1 MNTPFRFALPA
12 SLASLRNYVDGE
24 FVATDK
30 RFDNVSPLHGKVLA
44 QVHEADAA
52 LVDRAVKAAR
62 KALDGPWGR
71 SSVEERARWLHR
83 VADVIER
90 RFDDFLAAEIADTGR
105 PLEQARKLDVYR
117 GIANFRTFADL
128 GKVSHSDFFETTLA
142 DGSKLINY
150 TVRKPLGVVAS
161 ISPWNLP
168 ILSLTWK
175 AAPALICGNTIVCKP
190 SEETPSS
197 ATLIAEAFHEAGVP
211 PGVFNLVHG
220 FGPGSAGEALTT
232 HPGIDAVTFTGESRT
247 GSAIMKAVADG
258 VKEVSFELGGKNA
271 AIVFADAD
279 FDAAVEGVL
288 RSSFT
293 NTGQVCLCSERVYV
307 ERPIFDRF
315 VAALKAKTEAIKIG
329 WPDDPGVT
337 MGSLISREHRDKV
350 LSYYRLA
357 VEEGATVV
365 TGGGVP
371 RFGDER
377 DDGAFVQPTIW
388 TGLPDSARCVNE
400 EVFGPVCHIAPFD
413 SEDEVIRRANDS
425 AYGLASSIWTT
436 NLSRAHR
443 VSPRLH
449 VGIVWINTWFSRDLR
464 TPFGGTKLSGIGRE
478 GGRHSLDFYSE
489 TTNICIKL

>member
-1 MNTPFRFALPA
+1 MTTRFPLPPT
-12 SLASLRNYVDGE
+12 LKEIRNYVDGE
-24 FVATDK
+24 FVATGK
-30 RFDNVSPLHGKVLA
+30 LFDNVSPLTGQRLA
-44 QVHEADAA
+44 PVHEADAA
-52 LVDRAVKAAR
+52 LVDRAVRAAR
-62 KALDGPWGR
+62 HALDGAWGR
-71 SSVEERARWLHR
+71 TTVDERARLLHR

-90 RFDDFLAAEIADTGR
+90 RFDEFLAAEIADTGR

-128 GKVSHSDFFETTLA
+128 GKTAHGDFFETTLA
-142 DGSKLINY
+142 DGTKLINY
-150 TVRKPLGVVAS
+150 TTRKPLGVIAS

-211 PGVFNLVHG
+211 PGVFNVVHG

-247 GSAIMKAVADG
+247 GAAIMKAVADG

-279 FDAAVEGVL
+279 FDAAVEGVM

-307 ERPIFDRF
+307 ERPIFERF
-315 VAALKAKTEAIKIG
+315 VAALKNRTEALKIG
-329 WPDDPGVT
+329 WPDDPGVA

-350 LSYYRLA
+350 LSYYKLA
-357 VEEGATVV
+357 VEEGATVI

-371 RFGDER
+371 RFGDDR
-377 DDGAFVQPTIW
+377 DEGAFVQPTIW
-388 TGLPDSARCVNE
+388 TGLSDSARCVNE
-400 EVFGPVCHIAPFD
+400 EVFGPVCHVAPFG
-413 SEDEVIRRANDS
+413 SEDEVIRRVNDS
-425 AYGLASSIWTT
+425 PYGLASSVWTT

-449 VGIVWINTWFSRDLR
+449 VGIVWVNTWFSRDLR

-478 GGRHSLDFYSE
+478 GGRYSLDFYSE
-489 TTNICIKL
+489 TSNICIKV